1 METRKSLSF
10 SLLAVDYMLVS
21 KAFPPHHASVS
32 ERVLTNFNTD
42 TKVFVKVDKLAN
54 QGTGILF
61 SFSEI
66 K

>member
-10 SLLAVDYMLVS
+10 SLLAVDYVLVS

-32 ERVLTNFNTD
+32 ERRTNFNTD
-42 TKVFVKVDKLAN
+42 TKVFVKVDKQAN